1 MKKLHTLFFAAL
13 LSVCFFNT
21 SFSQLA
27 GTKDGTSFPILLPS
41 GSNFDFRVGVD
52 DYPFWTG
59 FDITH
64 DWKGNGKVYI
74 GIHPDR
80 TLNDVFSIVSMD
92 PNTGEYMPRLSLN
105 SDGGAMYKGMVNLV
119 NNRRSTNSS
128 IMFTWDTETPTLNTH
143 FSISSPE
150 QNNLYFSRIN
160 ANGTTD
166 PIMTFHNAAEGL
178 TYVGIGTATPQAT
191 LDVIG
196 DALVNGSMILG
207 GNSTIGG
214 NVSVTGTTT
223 LTRDLISN
231 SAAYFNGGI
240 NVTGTAGLQ
249 NLQVTGTTTVGEYI
263 KLNNNLSSSYTLKV
277 KTLGDENWGIEHSGM
292 EMDNTGWYGMGLRIM
307 DNGSNGFYIRD
318 KTSNQMRLV
327 IKDGKVGIGK
337 TNPQYALDVNGAI
350 NVTDIRVN
358 GNSLMDKMWVPVN
371 AGLSYSNSIGIGTTE
386 PKGKMHVVGDVVLG
400 NDVNNQRF
408 IMHSRT
414 NSSGDFI
421 QLTGDDAQG
430 NWRWNEG
437 ITLTRGGNVGIGVT
451 NPTQKLAVEGTIL
464 SKEVLVSTSAANWP
478 DYVFEENYELKPLK
492 ELENFVNTEKHLP
505 GIPTADEVEAKG
517 IEVGDMVSKLL
528 KKVEELTLYVIEQ
541 DKQIQQIKEEN
552 DKLKSQ
558 IQK

>member
-13 LSVCFFNT
+13 LSFCFYNA
-21 SFSQLA
+21 SFAQLI
-27 GTKDGTSFPILLPS
+27 GGKEEDIRFPIQLPS
-41 GSNFDFRVGVD
+41 ASNFDFRVGVD

-80 TLNDVFSIVSMD
+80 LLNDVFSVVSMD
-92 PNTGEYMPRLSLN
+92 PNTGIYMPRLSLN
-105 SDGGAMYKGMVNLV
+105 SDGGAMFRGMVNLI
-119 NNRRSTNSS
+119 NNRRSTNTSV
-128 IMFTWDTETPTLNTH
+128 MFTWDTETPTLNTH
-143 FSISSPE
+143 FSISNPE
-150 QNNLYFSRIN
+150 QNNLYFNRIN
-160 ANGTTD
+160 ANGQTD
-166 PIMTFHNAAEGL
+166 PVMTFSNVMEGL

-196 DALVNGSMILG
+196 DMLVNGSMNLG
-207 GNSTIGG
+207 GNSIIGG

-223 LTRDLISN
+223 LTRDLVAN
-231 SAAYFNGGI
+231 SPATFNSGI
-240 NVTGTAGLQ
+240 NVTGNTAVQ
-249 NLQVTGTTTVGEYI
+249 NLQVTGNSTFGEYL

-277 KTLGDENWGIEHSGM
+277 KTVGDENWGIEHSGM
-292 EMDNTGWYGMGLRIM
+292 EMDNLNWYGMGLRIM

-350 NVTDIRVN
+350 NVSDIRVN
-358 GNSLMDKMWVPVN
+358 GNSLMDKLWIPVN

-386 PKGKMHVVGDVVLG
+386 PKGKMHVVGDIVIG
-400 NDVNNQRF
+400 NDINNQRF

-414 NSSGDFI
+414 DASGDFI

-430 NWRWNEG
+430 NWRWSEG
-437 ITLTRGGNVGIGVT
+437 ITLTRSGNVGIGVT

-464 SKEVLVSTSAANWP
+464 SKEVLVSIDAANWP
-478 DYVFEENYELKPLK
+478 DYVFHEDYKLK
-492 ELENFVNTEKHLP
+492 ELKEVEEFIKENNHLP
-505 GIPTADEVEAKG
+505 EIPSAQEVKDNG
-517 IEVGDMVSKLL
+517 VLVGEMTNKLL
-528 KKVEELTLYVIEQ
+528 KKIEELTLYVIEQ
-541 DKQIQQIKEEN
+541 DKKIKELEEKISTP
-552 DKLKSQ
+552 DK
-558 IQK
+558 QK